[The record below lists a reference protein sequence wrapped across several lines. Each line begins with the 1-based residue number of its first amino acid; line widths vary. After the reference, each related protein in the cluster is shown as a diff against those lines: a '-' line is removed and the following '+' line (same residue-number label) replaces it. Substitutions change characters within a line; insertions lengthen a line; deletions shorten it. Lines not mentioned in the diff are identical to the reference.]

1 MASDAPEALAAPSH
15 LRGLASSAVSLGALH
30 GASMALTFLVGVLL
44 ARQLGPSGYGV
55 YALAMTV
62 AALAGM
68 LTEFGLPVLA
78 MREFAA
84 AEARQSWVEAR
95 GLMRWADR
103 TILAI
108 SALLLVGFF
117 AAALLLDFAPR
128 SAFLATMLW
137 AALLVPLVGM
147 AKLRS
152 LALLS
157 LGRTFAS
164 QFAVL
169 VLRPGLFALA
179 LAVVSLAPGSLGPA
193 EAMAWQ
199 VAAAA
204 VALLTVTAF
213 FRRHRPA
220 AYKSAAIVTRT
231 RHWLV
236 TTVPMAMSE
245 GLRLLQGQMAIVLL
259 SLLATTASVG
269 LFRVAD
275 SAASICLVPITIF
288 NVVACPYF
296 ARLHA
301 AGDRQELQRT
311 VTAVAVATFVAV
323 VAISLPL
330 ALFARPLLALAF
342 GAEFAP
348 AAPAFQILLAG
359 NVIATALGPSISLA
373 NMAGQEKMVT
383 VGTGIAVA
391 ALTTCL
397 LLLVPSFGP
406 TGAALAVSATTIL
419 WFATLAIVVRRRLGI
434 NSAIFSTRTEDRAAV
449 GRVFRNLITKGR
461 LSRRDVT

>member
-1 MASDAPEALAAPSH
+1 MKHPIPCDQSQLRALGRSAASLTVMH
-15 LRGLASSAVSLGALH
+15 AV
-30 GASMALTFLVGVLL
+30 SMALTFLVGVLL
-44 ARQLGPSGYGV
+44 ARQLGPAGYGV

-84 AEARQSWVEAR
+84 AEARQSWGEAR

-103 TILAI
+103 TILTI
-108 SALLLVGFF
+108 SALLLAGFF
-117 AAALLLDFAPR
+117 AAALVLDFAAR

-137 AALLVPLVGM
+137 AALLVPLVGL
-147 AKLRS
+147 AKLRG

-179 LAVVSLAPGSLGPA
+179 LAMLWLAPGRLGPA
-193 EAMAWQ
+193 QAMVWQ
-199 VAAAA
+199 VAAAGAAFLVVA
-204 VALLTVTAF
+204 VLF
-213 FRRHRPA
+213 WRHRPV
-220 AYKSAAIVTRT
+220 AYRTAVPLADRRRWLSAT
-231 RHWLV
+231 L
-236 TTVPMAMSE
+236 PMGMTE
-245 GLRLLQGQMAIVLL
+245 GLRLLQGQMAILLL
-259 SLLATTASVG
+259 SILTTSASVG

-275 SAASICLVPITIF
+275 SAAAICLMPITIF
-288 NVVACPYF
+288 NVVASPFF

-301 AGDRQELQRT
+301 AGRKEELQRI

-323 VAISLPL
+323 AAISLPL
-330 ALFARPLLALAF
+330 ALFARPILILAF

-348 AAPAFQILLAG
+348 SAAVFQILLAG
-359 NVIATALGPSISLA
+359 NLIATALGPSVSLA

-383 VGTGIAVA
+383 LGTGIAVA
-391 ALTTCL
+391 VVTIVLVL
-397 LLLVPSFGP
+397 LIPAAGP
-406 TGAALAVSATTIL
+406 AGAGVAVAVATTVWSAIL
-419 WFATLAIVVRRRLGI
+419 MIGVRRRLAI
-434 NSAIFSTRTEDRAAV
+434 DSTIFSLDAVRVKGSLEIVRALFTRGRAA
-449 GRVFRNLITKGR
+449 NQ
-461 LSRRDVT
+461 